1 MYLLKLGRIITLD
14 PRVLTPNL
22 DGFIPRSKT
31 KWIEGAFS
39 GLYGLA
45 CGLHAG
51 GEGA

>member
-22 DGFIPRSKT
+22 DGFIPRGKT
-31 KWIEGAFS
+31 RGGFEGLS
-39 GLYGLA
+39 GLCGLA
-45 CGLHAG
+45 CVLHAG

>member
-22 DGFIPRSKT
+22 DGFIPRGKT
-31 KWIEGAFS
+31 KGGLRCFS
-39 GLYGLA
+39 GLSGLA
-45 CGLHAG
+45 YGPHAG